1 MNGAGAHPL
10 WVAMKGEPAGRASG
24 LGALLGDS
32 IKWNF
37 SKMLLDKDG
46 HVVGRFGSATTPE
59 QLRAEVEKL
68 LV

>member
-1 MNGAGAHPL
+1 VNGAGAHPL
-10 WVAMKGEPAGRASG
+10 WVAMKAEPAGRASG
-24 LGALLGDS
+24 LGALLGDG

-68 LV
+68 LA